1 MIKQI
6 SLLDIDYKNYIIL
19 NMNYFT
25 DDLYMMDMA
34 IVYRDRD
41 QRGSWYT
48 YLAEHNIIISIYFEH
63 LSLTFISFIFSM
75 QIYVY
80 WSSKLYGI
88 IWNISLS

>member
-41 QRGSWYT
+41 QRGS
-48 YLAEHNIIISIYFEH
+48 
-63 LSLTFISFIFSM
+63 
-75 QIYVY
+75 
-80 WSSKLYGI
+80 
-88 IWNISLS
+88 